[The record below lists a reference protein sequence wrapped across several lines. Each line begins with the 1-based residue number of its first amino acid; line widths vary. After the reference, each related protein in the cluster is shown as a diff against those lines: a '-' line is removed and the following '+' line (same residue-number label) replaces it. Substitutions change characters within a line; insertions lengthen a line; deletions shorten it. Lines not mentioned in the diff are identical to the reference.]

1 MAGHRPPLSRG
12 PATVGADPVLGA
24 LAAACPAARPAEPG
38 DAVAGVMP
46 RFAASPATV
55 AEASAL
61 LAAAAAHDL
70 AVVPRGGGSKLGWG
84 APPRRCDLV
93 VDTTALDQVV
103 EHAAGDL
110 VARVQAGVSVAR
122 LGEVLGG
129 AGQQLALDPPP
140 APLTVPGAGAES
152 GAGAA
157 AGAGA
162 VTGSAAPSGADGAA
176 PQWLGAT
183 VGGTLATGAAGPRR
197 LRYGTPRD
205 LIIGITVVRADG
217 TVAKAGGK
225 VVKNVAGYDL
235 GRLFTGSFGT
245 LGLIVEAVFRLHPLP
260 ASAAYVTVECPGP
273 DEAHR
278 AVAAAAGSGL
288 APSAVEID
296 RAADGGPVRVAVLL
310 EGGPEGTA
318 ERAGTLCSLL
328 GAGAV
333 TQPSPPAWWGWP
345 AGGNGRPGADGQ
357 ATVEGQPG
365 ADGRAGADGRPG
377 DGSAPGGGNV
387 PEHGS
392 APEGGNVPER
402 GSLREGAVEAGQTG
416 TLIRIAFWAAG
427 LPRVLRVID
436 TAARTAGL
444 DAAVGGSAAAGVIYA
459 GTAPEADPAAVAA
472 FVAGLRAALAR
483 GDADARPATAPAP
496 DSPPVLASAVVVHAP
511 PGVRDLVDP
520 WGPVPSLP
528 LMRAVKDRF
537 DPGHRMSPGRFA
549 GGI

>member
-1 MAGHRPPLSRG
+1 M
-12 PATVGADPVLGA
+12 GADPVLGA
-24 LAAACPAARPAEPG
+24 LAAACPAARPAGPG

-55 AEASAL
+55 AEAGAL
-61 LAAAAAHDL
+61 LAAAAAADL

-122 LGEVLGG
+122 LREVLAG

-140 APLTVPGAGAES
+140 AAPGAGAAS

-157 AGAGA
+157 AAS
-162 VTGSAAPSGADGAA
+162 TAPCGPDGAA
-176 PQWLGAT
+176 PDWLGAT

-217 TVAKAGGK
+217 TVAKSGGK

-235 GRLFTGSFGT
+235 GRLFTGSCGT

-260 ASAAYVTVECPGP
+260 ASTTYVTVDCPGA
-273 DEAHR
+273 DEAYR
-278 AVAAAAGSGL
+278 TVAAAAGSGL

-296 RAADGGPVRVAVLL
+296 RAARGAPARVAVLL
-310 EGGPEGTA
+310 EGDPEATA
-318 ERAGTLCSLL
+318 ERAGLLCSLL
-328 GAGAV
+328 GAGAAAR
-333 TQPSPPAWWGWP
+333 PSPPAWWGWP
-345 AGGNGRPGADGQ
+345 AAGNAW
-357 ATVEGQPG
+357 AEANGQPG
-365 ADGRAGADGRPG
+365 GGEGAPGSGSALGGGAALVGSVEPAGGSAAGGEGEPG
-377 DGSAPGGGNV
+377 DGSADDGEGEPGGA
-387 PEHGS
+387 S
-392 APEGGNVPER
+392 AVGR
-402 GSLREGAVEAGQTG
+402 AGEPGQAG

-427 LPRVLRVID
+427 LPRVVRVID
-436 TAARTAGL
+436 TVARAAGL
-444 DAAVGGSAAAGVIYA
+444 DPAVGGSAAAGVIYV
-459 GTAPEADPAAVAA
+459 GTGPEADPAAVAA

-483 GDADARPATAPAP
+483 GEADARPAAAPVP

-528 LMRAVKDRF
+528 LMRAVKDQF
-537 DPGHRMSPGRFA
+537 DPGHRMAPGRFA

>member
-1 MAGHRPPLSRG
+1 
-12 PATVGADPVLGA
+12 VGADPVLGA
-24 LAAACPAARPAEPG
+24 LAAACPAARLAEPG

-61 LAAAAAHDL
+61 LAAAAACDL

-110 VARVQAGVSVAR
+110 VVRVQAGVSVAR
-122 LGEVLGG
+122 LAEVLAG

-140 APLTVPGAGAES
+140 APLAVPGGGAGS
-152 GAGAA
+152 GAGSGA
-157 AGAGA
+157 AGG
-162 VTGSAAPSGADGAA
+162 AAPSGADGAA
-176 PQWLGAT
+176 PGWPGAT

-217 TVAKAGGK
+217 TVASSGGK

-235 GRLFTGSFGT
+235 ARLFTGSFGT

-260 ASAAYVTVECPGP
+260 ASAAYVTVDCPGP
-273 DEAHR
+273 DEAYR
-278 AVAAAAGSGL
+278 TVAAAAGSGL

-296 RAADGGPVRVAVLL
+296 RAARGAPVRVAVLL
-310 EGGPEGTA
+310 EGDSDGTA
-318 ERAGTLCSLL
+318 ERAGLLCSLL

-333 TQPSPPAWWGWP
+333 TRPSPPPWWGWP
-345 AGGNGRPGADGQ
+345 AADNGRTRAN
-357 ATVEGQPG
+357 GQPRDRSAPGLGTPGG
-365 ADGRAGADGRPG
+365 AGGPGGAGEPGRAGGPG
-377 DGSAPGGGNV
+377 QA
-387 PEHGS
+387 
-392 APEGGNVPER
+392 
-402 GSLREGAVEAGQTG
+402 GA
-416 TLIRIAFWAAG
+416 LIRIAFWAAG
-427 LPRVLRVID
+427 LSRVLRVID
-436 TAARTAGL
+436 TAARAAGL
-444 DAAVGGSAAAGVIYA
+444 DPAVGGSAAAGVIYA
-459 GTAPEADPAAVAA
+459 GTGPGADPAAVAA
-472 FVAGLRAALAR
+472 FVAGLRVALAR
-483 GDADARPATAPAP
+483 GDADARPPTAPVP

-528 LMRAVKDRF
+528 LMRAVKDQF
-537 DPGHRMSPGRFA
+537 DPGHRMAPGRFA